1 MATESLAPFNTEAID
16 PEEARAIEIYEMQLD
31 RVQAGQMPEEIF
43 LEFRLRHGVY
53 GQRDEGSQMIRVKI
67 PFGGLNAA
75 QLEMLADVAEEFS
88 DNIIHITTRQDVQY
102 HYVDIN
108 NTPELMRRLASV
120 GITTKEACGNVVRN
134 VTACPLSG
142 VCNDEPFDVTPHS
155 KALSAF
161 LLGHQD
167 AQDFGRKFK
176 IAFSGCDEHAC
187 GLGYMHDIGAVAAIK
202 EVDGKPKRGFKLLVG
217 GGLGPVPHQAKV
229 FDEFVPEEELL
240 PISQAISRVFT
251 RLGERK
257 NRNKARMK
265 FVVAKLGIEEFRRL
279 VLEER
284 EQLRHDPAWTA
295 HLDNLDAYDET
306 PLKPPTQLNGALK
319 PEGFDEWHAYK
330 RASTATTG
338 IRSRQYHV
346 AARRHHRG
354 SDTGIGG
361 YFAQICEGHHPH
373 NRRAESCF
381 ALGQP
386 ERFACTL
393 SGTQGNRLGRIGC

>member
-1 MATESLAPFNTEAID
+1 MATESLAPFNADAID
-16 PEEARAIEIYEMQLD
+16 PDEARAIEIYEMQLG

-67 PFGGLNAA
+67 PFGGLNAG

-176 IAFSGCDEHAC
+176 IAFSGCE
-187 GLGYMHDIGAVAAIK
+187 
-202 EVDGKPKRGFKLLVG
+202 
-217 GGLGPVPHQAKV
+217 
-229 FDEFVPEEELL
+229 
-240 PISQAISRVFT
+240 
-251 RLGERK
+251 
-257 NRNKARMK
+257 
-265 FVVAKLGIEEFRRL
+265 
-279 VLEER
+279 
-284 EQLRHDPAWTA
+284 
-295 HLDNLDAYDET
+295 
-306 PLKPPTQLNGALK
+306 
-319 PEGFDEWHAYK
+319 
-330 RASTATTG
+330 
-338 IRSRQYHV
+338 
-346 AARRHHRG
+346 
-354 SDTGIGG
+354 
-361 YFAQICEGHHPH
+361 
-373 NRRAESCF
+373 
-381 ALGQP
+381 
-386 ERFACTL
+386 
-393 SGTQGNRLGRIGC
+393 